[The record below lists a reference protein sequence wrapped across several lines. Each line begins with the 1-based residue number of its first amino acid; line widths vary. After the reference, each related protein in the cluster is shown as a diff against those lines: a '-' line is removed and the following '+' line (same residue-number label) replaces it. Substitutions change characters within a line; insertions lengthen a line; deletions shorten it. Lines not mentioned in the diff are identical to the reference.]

1 MRPRTALATFLVAGG
16 AAFGVLAGTS
26 LSRWSTTPWSDEAAR
41 ASVDALGPWT
51 PGMSLRAT
59 FDGLPAPDGPPPRL
73 RLLDDNQEAW
83 VERWRLLSAAR
94 ERVDAASFIVRDDV
108 FGISF
113 LGHLLLRAEQG
124 AKVRLLVDAHGTKM
138 GRSPFQE
145 DYLDE
150 LAGAGIDVRI
160 YRPLPARVAQAVMWL
175 SPVAAIASEHD
186 KLLLVDRG
194 VSLMGGRNISSE
206 YFADPATTPD
216 AFKDVDIVIEGRP
229 TALKLERAFQAEW
242 NAGAAEPVR
251 PEELNLAD
259 QRPKLLGAHLAMDA
273 WLRGDPARALADP
286 DAAPWVASLHREHPG
301 LLGALHRPPAPTV
314 RAPVRVLDSSP
325 RPVGE
330 PDPVTEGLRRLLASA
345 RREVLIQSPYLVLSD
360 AAVEELAAAGARGVR
375 ITIIT
380 NSPTSSDNAVSQ
392 AFFMEQWP
400 ELLARVPNL
409 RLFVRGDRH
418 NVHGKTATFDGR
430 VAVVSTYNLDPV
442 SMYVNGEVAVVAWS
456 RRLAARV
463 AEPVEA
469 WIAAG
474 PPQTH
479 EYLIARDAEGRA
491 LRGHDGAPVVLFG
504 PRDHSDPDAWP
515 RLAAWWRLLR
525 TLQGT
530 VGFDPIF

>member
-1 MRPRTALATFLVAGG
+1 MVAGG
-16 AAFGVLAGTS
+16 AALGVTAGTS
-26 LSRWSTTPWSDEAAR
+26 LSRWATAPWTTDVDRAR
-41 ASVDALGPWT
+41 VEDLGPWS

-59 FDGLPAPDGPPPRL
+59 FDGFPAPDGPAPRL

-83 VERWRLLSAAR
+83 VERWRLLSSAR

-108 FGISF
+108 FGLSF
-113 LGHLLLRAEQG
+113 LGHLLHRAEQG
-124 AKVRLLVDAHGTKM
+124 VRVRLLVDAHGTKM
-138 GRSPFQE
+138 GRSPFEE

-160 YRPLPARVAQAVMWL
+160 YRPLPARVAQAVLWL

-186 KLLLVDRG
+186 KLLLVDRARSM
-194 VSLMGGRNISSE
+194 VGGRNVSAE

-216 AFKDVDIVIEGRP
+216 AFKDVDLVIEGQA
-229 TALKLERAFQAEW
+229 TALKLERAFRAEW
-242 NAGAAEPVR
+242 GAGAAEPVR
-251 PEELNLAD
+251 PDAVNLAA
-259 QRPKLLGAHLAMDA
+259 QRDELLGVYRAMDA
-273 WLRGDPARALADP
+273 WLRGDPTPALLDP
-286 DAAPWVASLHREHPG
+286 RAAPWVQRLHREHPG
-301 LLGALHRPPAPTV
+301 LLGGLTRARPSAV

-330 PDPVTEGLRRLLASA
+330 VDPVTEGLRRLLGSA

-380 NSPTSSDNAVSQ
+380 NSATSSDNAVSQ

-400 ELLARVPNL
+400 EILARVPHL
-409 RLFVRGDRH
+409 RLFVRGDGH
-418 NVHGKTATFDGR
+418 NVHGKTATFDGQ

-442 SMYVNGEVAVVAWS
+442 SMHVNGEVAVVAWS

-463 AEPVEA
+463 AEPIEA

-474 PPQTH
+474 APQTH
-479 EYLIARDAEGRA
+479 EYRLLRDAEGRVV
-491 LRGHDGAPVVLFG
+491 RGPDDAPVVLFG
-504 PRDHSDPDAWP
+504 PRDHTDPDDWP

-530 VGFDPIF
+530 IGFDPIF